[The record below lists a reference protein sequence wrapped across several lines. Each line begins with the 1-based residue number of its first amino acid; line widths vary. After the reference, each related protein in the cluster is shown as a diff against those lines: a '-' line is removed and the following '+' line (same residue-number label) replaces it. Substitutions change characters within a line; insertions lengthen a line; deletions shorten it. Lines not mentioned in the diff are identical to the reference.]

1 CSVTGTIA
9 NFCWGIRKAPPLFNT
24 CIVPGGAAYLYAL
37 FEWGLTF
44 YHPYVFP
51 PHLLITK
58 NNYFGSL
65 FIIKK
70 FLLSKIKIKKSC
82 GYNSFDQL

>member
-37 FEWGLTF
+37 FEWGLTLIPF
-44 YHPYVFP
+44 IFIENKN
-51 PHLLITK
+51 LLESSLTK
-58 NNYFGSL
+58 TQIKSAW
-65 FIIKK
+65 IIK
-70 FLLSKIKIKKSC
+70 
-82 GYNSFDQL
+82 